1 MVKTILLIIKMIH
14 EKNVFLKVKKY
25 YFNFIDKQKVL
36 GEPFYDK
43 IGQLKNFYLPICELI
58 FKDYLKNKRTI
69 IVGIAGGQGS
79 GKSTITQILTLILK
93 IKYKL
98 NIVSFS
104 IDDFYKT
111 LKERKKLSKNVHK
124 LFLTRGVPG
133 THDIKLL
140 SKIFDS
146 LLKKKF
152 ENLLIPK
159 FDKSIDDRLPQ
170 KKWSKIK
177 KKPQII
183 IFEGWCIGSSHQSK
197 KDLFNPINTL
207 EKKHDKRML
216 WRNKINNELKHG
228 YKKIFSLI
236 DKLIFLEVP
245 SFYYVLKWRQ
255 LQEKKLQ
262 LLSKGKKI
270 MTAFQI
276 KEFIMHY
283 ERITKNMLR
292 DLKFKAKIVVKI
304 DKKHRLSKLKFN

>member
-1 MVKTILLIIKMIH
+1 
-14 EKNVFLKVKKY
+14 
-25 YFNFIDKQKVL
+25 
-36 GEPFYDK
+36 
-43 IGQLKNFYLPICELI
+43 
-58 FKDYLKNKRTI
+58 
-69 IVGIAGGQGS
+69 
-79 GKSTITQILTLILK
+79 
-93 IKYKL
+93 
-98 NIVSFS
+98 
-104 IDDFYKT
+104 
-111 LKERKKLSKNVHK
+111 
-124 LFLTRGVPG
+124 
-133 THDIKLL
+133 
-140 SKIFDS
+140 
-146 LLKKKF
+146 
-152 ENLLIPK
+152 
-159 FDKSIDDRLPQ
+159 
-170 KKWSKIK
+170 
-177 KKPQII
+177 
-183 IFEGWCIGSSHQSK
+183 
-197 KDLFNPINTL
+197 
-207 EKKHDKRML
+207 ML